1 MSIDTIRTQVTASIW
16 QAIAQSSINLTAI
29 SKDDQ
34 EKLVRKIADSML
46 ATFDEVLGEQ
56 YKSAVPQKNAP
67 DDDPDTEDEKIIWE
81 GRPFLSLVESY
92 IITSERIK
100 TITGLVSRQV
110 ENYEL
115 IRIQDIDFKQNVRER
130 VLGLGDIAIQ
140 GHDASDPSIVLR
152 NVANPEEVYELLRKA
167 WLEARKRYGLQ
178 FREYM

>member
-16 QAIAQSSINLTAI
+16 QAIAQSGINLTAI

-46 ATFDEVLGEQ
+46 ATIDEVLGEQ
-56 YKSAVPQKNAP
+56 YKSAVPQKSAP
-67 DDDPDTEDEKIIWE
+67 DDDPGTEDEKIIWE